1 MALGRCNPCLLAASE
16 DFSKIVLTL
25 GYDIHI
31 IAPHFKLVELDLYPI
46 SCEKTAACP

>member
-1 MALGRCNPCLLAASE
+1 MASVRYNPCLLEASE

-25 GYDIHI
+25 VDDIHI
-31 IAPHFKLVELDLYPI
+31 IAPHFELVELNFYPI